1 MNITPLQ
8 EDFTLMMSVTLEKA
22 ARNVPM
28 DLLFTLTKR
37 QEHQSKI
44 ASPVQK
50 VTIKKYFRNQKL
62 DFDCSKHLDARCK
75 RCSPHA
81 PSSLDFRVKADSE
94 GVVALNL
101 IREGGCNNFRRE
113 SRLNPELKHSVQIEK
128 KYFSLHFYC
137 KNYI

>member
-22 ARNVPM
+22 ARNVLM

-50 VTIKKYFRNQKL
+50 VLSFQKQML
-62 DFDCSKHLDARCK
+62 DFDRSKH
-75 RCSPHA
+75 
-81 PSSLDFRVKADSE
+81 V
-94 GVVALNL
+94 N
-101 IREGGCNNFRRE
+101 
-113 SRLNPELKHSVQIEK
+113 
-128 KYFSLHFYC
+128 
-137 KNYI
+137 